1 MQDFCSP
8 FAYALDT
15 IVGNEKK
22 YLLTVTLL
30 FLSNVQ
36 TVARFELAKLQATA
50 SRRNFLRHGE
60 TLLHQE
66 SLRTAPKI
74 SHKNSNYPSSP
85 ALVGLRTHLCAM
97 GSYAGVQMS
106 VCSCII
112 ESACVCVLLLSW
124 SVYLGQPS
132 GELPRPWRSGQLA
145 ITAGSQSQTHT
156 HTHTEGSAEPP
167 GNICIATAQSKYPA
181 LPPDPSLPSLELKK

>member
-1 MQDFCSP
+1 M
-8 FAYALDT
+8 
-15 IVGNEKK
+15 GNEEK

-30 FLSNVQ
+30 FLSDVQ
-36 TVARFELAKLQATA
+36 TVARFELVKLQATD
-50 SRRNFLRHGE
+50 SQRNFLRHGE

-97 GSYAGVQMS
+97 GSYAGAQMS

-112 ESACVCVLLLSW
+112 ESTCVCVLLLEC
-124 SVYLGQPS
+124 LS
-132 GELPRPWRSGQLA
+132 GSDIWGVAKALA
-145 ITAGSQSQTHT
+145 KWAAGHHSCFK
-156 HTHTEGSAEPP
+156 EGSAEPP

>member
-15 IVGNEKK
+15 IVGNEEK

-30 FLSNVQ
+30 FLSDVQ

-50 SRRNFLRHGE
+50 SQRNFLRHGE

-74 SHKNSNYPSSP
+74 SHKNSQLSFIACSGGTAHASLCDGLLRRCTNECVFVYHRERLCVCSSP
-85 ALVGLRTHLCAM
+85 LLDCLSGSAIWGVAKALAKWA
-97 GSYAGVQMS
+97 AGHH
-106 VCSCII
+106 
-112 ESACVCVLLLSW
+112 SW
-124 SVYLGQPS
+124 FTISN
-132 GELPRPWRSGQLA
+132 
-145 ITAGSQSQTHT
+145 THT
-156 HTHTEGSAEPP
+156 HTHRGK
-167 GNICIATAQSKYPA
+167 CRATR
-181 LPPDPSLPSLELKK
+181 

>member
-1 MQDFCSP
+1 M
-8 FAYALDT
+8 
-15 IVGNEKK
+15 GNEEK

-30 FLSNVQ
+30 FLSDVQ

-50 SRRNFLRHGE
+50 SQRNFLRHGE

-97 GSYAGVQMS
+97 GSYAGAQMS

-112 ESACVCVLLLSW
+112 ESTCVCVLLLSW
-124 SVYLGQPS
+124 SVYLGQTS

-145 ITAGSQSQTHT
+145 ITAGSKREVQSHQVT
-156 HTHTEGSAEPP
+156 SV
-167 GNICIATAQSKYPA
+167 
-181 LPPDPSLPSLELKK
+181 LPPLRASIQRCHLIPHYHLWN